1 MNETDPPSY
10 LQNLRK
16 VFQSRN
22 YVVILLTNYTGSL
35 FLAAWIYLNLFFRDV
50 GISYLELG
58 IANGWSMLIGL
69 FFTMIGGYW
78 ADKYIHHRR
87 YMATFNKFFIAIAM
101 LLMPFVDTFTSLVFV
116 WTVFSFAQFCQASID
131 PILFESLPK
140 EQMGTGTS
148 LFTLTGV
155 FGVLGLVLVGFLITD
170 GFVEGLRTFF
180 FMAGI
185 ASMVDFFIRLRFL
198 EQIKIDN
205 LGKMNK
211 KNGLAQ
217 DLIMQYSTGLKV
229 MLAAIPLLFVVFLL
243 DVASD
248 INYQFAQNFFLN
260 EEVGMNYNTLN
271 YTMIGSTILGILGGL
286 AAGGLLDRTTND
298 AKIMFL
304 AYFFLPFSI
313 FLLFNSPILPTWINF
328 QSSELLLA
336 LISSTA
342 FIAVVIKAGND
353 VIWRTIA
360 WGAVG
365 RKLPREHTG
374 KVMAILGMAIQ
385 TLGVILSPIAGFIYE
400 QEGGGRLL
408 IIAMGINT
416 IILFLLLISW
426 IRSRSESYKQKQAAL
441 PVVGEI

>member
-1 MNETDPPSY
+1 MKENNPPSY

-35 FLAAWIYLNLFFRDV
+35 FLAAYVYLNLFFRDV

-69 FFTMIGGYW
+69 FFTMLGGYW
-78 ADKYIHHRR
+78 ADRYIHHRR

-101 LLMPFVDTFTSLVFV
+101 FLMPFVDTFISLVFV
-116 WTVFSFAQFCQASID
+116 WTVFSLAQFCQASID

-140 EQMGTGTS
+140 KQMGTGTS
-148 LFTLTGV
+148 LFTLTGI

-170 GFVEGLRTFF
+170 GFVKGLRIFF
-180 FMAGI
+180 LLAGI
-185 ASMVDFFIRLRFL
+185 ASMVDFFIRLFFL
-198 EQIKIDN
+198 EEIKIEDREETN
-205 LGKMNK
+205 NQ
-211 KNGLAQ
+211 NGLAQ
-217 DLIMQYSTGLKV
+217 DLIKQYSTGLKV
-229 MLAAIPLLFVVFLL
+229 LLATIPLFFIVFLL

-271 YTMIGSTILGILGGL
+271 YTMIGSTILGVIGGL
-286 AAGGLLDRTTND
+286 AAGALLDRTT
-298 AKIMFL
+298 
-304 AYFFLPFSI
+304 PFSI
-313 FLLFNSPILPTWINF
+313 FLLFNSPMFPTWINF
-328 QSSELLLA
+328 QSSELLLT

-342 FIAVVIKAGND
+342 FIAVIIKAGND

-385 TLGVILSPIAGFIYE
+385 ALGVLISPLAGFIYE
-400 QEGGGRLL
+400 QEGGGWLL
-408 IIAMGINT
+408 IIAMGINV
-416 IILFLLLISW
+416 IILTLLLISW
-426 IRSRSESYKQKQAAL
+426 LKSRED
-441 PVVGEI
+441 E

>member
-1 MNETDPPSY
+1 MTETKPQSY
-10 LQNLRK
+10 LQSLRK

-22 YVVILLTNYTGSL
+22 FVVILLTNYTGSL
-35 FLAAWIYLNLFFRDV
+35 FLAAWVYLNLFFRDV
-50 GISYLELG
+50 GLTYIELG

-78 ADKYIHHRR
+78 ADKHIHHRR

-101 LLMPFVDTFTSLVFV
+101 FLMPFVDTFISLIFV
-116 WTVFSFAQFCQASID
+116 WTIFSLAQFCQASID

-148 LFTLTGV
+148 LFTLTGF
-155 FGVLGLVLVGFLITD
+155 FGILGLFLVGFLIID
-170 GFVEGLRTFF
+170 GFVEGLRIFF

-185 ASMVDFFIRLRFL
+185 ASLIDFLIRLIFL
-198 EQIKIDN
+198 EQIKIEN
-205 LGKMNK
+205 ANEISE

-217 DLIMQYSTGLKV
+217 DLIIQYSTGLKV
-229 MLAAIPLLFVVFLL
+229 LLATIPLFFIVFLL

-271 YTMIGSTILGILGGL
+271 YTMIGATILGIIGGL
-286 AAGGLLDRTTND
+286 AAGALLDRTTND

-304 AYFFLPFSI
+304 AYLFLPFSI
-313 FLLFNSPILPTWINF
+313 FLLFNSPMFPVWINF
-328 QSSELLLA
+328 QSNELLLT

-342 FIAVVIKAGND
+342 FIAVIIKAGND

-385 TLGVILSPIAGFIYE
+385 ALGVVISPIAGFIYE
-400 QEGGGRLL
+400 QDGGGWLL
-408 IIAMGINT
+408 IIAMGINI

-426 IRSRSESYKQKQAAL
+426 LRGRSELYKQKPVAL
-441 PVVGEI
+441 PI

>member
-1 MNETDPPSY
+1 MNETKPPSY
-10 LQNLRK
+10 IQNLRK

-69 FFTMIGGYW
+69 FFTMLGGYW
-78 ADKYIHHRR
+78 ADKFIHHRR

-101 LLMPFVDTFTSLVFV
+101 FLMPFVDTFISLVFV
-116 WTVFSFAQFCQASID
+116 WTVFSLAQFCQASID

-140 EQMGTGTS
+140 EHMGTGTS

-155 FGVLGLVLVGFLITD
+155 FGVLGLLLVGVLITD
-170 GFVEGLRTFF
+170 GFVEGLRIFF
-180 FMAGI
+180 LLAGMASVI
-185 ASMVDFFIRLRFL
+185 DFFIRLFFL
-198 EQIKIDN
+198 EQVQIEDKEIT
-205 LGKMNK
+205 KE
-211 KNGLAQ
+211 KNGFAK
-217 DLIMQYSTGLKV
+217 DLVIQYSTGLKV
-229 MLAAIPLLFVVFLL
+229 MLATIPLFFIVFLL
-243 DVASD
+243 DVSSD

-271 YTMIGSTILGILGGL
+271 YTMIGSTILGVIGGL
-286 AAGGLLDRTTND
+286 AAGALLDRTTND

-304 AYFFLPFSI
+304 IYLFLPFSI
-313 FLLFNSPILPTWINF
+313 FLLFISPMIPTWIDF
-328 QSSELLLA
+328 QSSELLLT

-365 RKLPREHTG
+365 RRLPREHTG
-374 KVMAILGMAIQ
+374 KVMAILGMTIQ
-385 TLGVILSPIAGFIYE
+385 AFGVFISPIAGFIYE
-400 QEGGGRLL
+400 QEGGGWLL
-408 IIAMGINT
+408 IIALGIN
-416 IILFLLLISW
+416 IVILSLLLISW
-426 IRSRSESYKQKQAAL
+426 LRSRNNYKSNFL
-441 PVVGEI
+441 ETPL